1 MNLIIDAGNTFV
13 KFYVFDRYKKL
24 IYKNSILNKELESII
39 FFKKNV
45 QNLKKN
51 FFIKNL
57 ILSSVVNFDNLFL
70 EFIRNNFKKFV
81 FLDAKT
87 NLPIKNLYKTKG
99 SLGKDRIAA
108 VVGGNFIFPNKNI
121 LIIDSGTA
129 ITFDFI
135 NNKNQY
141 LGGNISLGLEMRF
154 KALNFFTKKL
164 PFLSKKK
171 ISMLFGNTTETA
183 IICGVQNGFLFE
195 TKTYISNFLEKY
207 KDLKIIFTG
216 GETDFFKKNLKMEIF
231 IEKNLVGI
239 GLNEILNFKIF

>member
-1 MNLIIDAGNTFV
+1 MNLIIDAGNTFM
-13 KFYVFDRYKKL
+13 KFYVFDKHKKL
-24 IYKNSILNKELESII
+24 IYKNSILNKELENII

-135 NNKNQY
+135 NDKSQY

-164 PFLSKKK
+164 PHLSKKNFTK
-171 ISMLFGNTTETA
+171 LFGNTSETA
-183 IICGVQNGFLFE
+183 IICGVQNSFLFE
-195 TKTYISNFLEKY
+195 TKTYISNFSRKY

-216 GETDFFKKNLKMEIF
+216 GETDFFKENLKMEIF

-239 GLNEILNFKIF
+239 GLNEILNF